1 MLTIGKIEFS
11 QEVIKNNELLQTLKK
26 DIESHTTQIKINNS
40 KLSKILEKIKTVLNK
55 EEYEYIIKVIK

>member
-26 DIESHTTQIKINNS
+26 DIESHTTENKINNY

-55 EEYEYIIKVIK
+55 EEYEYIKKVIK